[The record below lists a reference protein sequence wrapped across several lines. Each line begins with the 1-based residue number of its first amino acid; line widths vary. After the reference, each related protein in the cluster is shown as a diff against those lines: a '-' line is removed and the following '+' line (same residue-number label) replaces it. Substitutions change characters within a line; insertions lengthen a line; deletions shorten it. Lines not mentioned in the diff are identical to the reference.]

1 MKQKTI
7 LASAAFLMASALAA
21 PVASAT
27 CDISDTKCA
36 VNGGKCNIKFKN
48 RTGDTGGSD
57 GSSNID
63 QTSSAQTVVV
73 KARKD
78 SGDKAGNK
86 LTIVAGASNTMNFDK
101 KAGKNFE
108 DVRISSDAYTG
119 AVYSTTMTSEE
130 VKAVLKG
137 NGTCKIFHGQKAKG
151 ATIDFFLGFQ
161 CDGGNVG
168 GPTDAYVK

>member
-1 MKQKTI
+1 MKQNAVF
-7 LASAAFLMASALAA
+7 ASSIFLIAAALAA
-21 PVASAT
+21 PIASAT

-36 VNGGKCNIKFKN
+36 LNGGKCNIKFKN

-63 QTSSAQTVVV
+63 QTSSAQTIVV

-78 SGDKAGNK
+78 NGNKAGNK

-101 KAGKNFE
+101 KADKNFE
-108 DVRISSDAYTG
+108 DVLISSQAYGG
-119 AVYSTTMTSEE
+119 AVKSVSMSCED
-130 VKAVLKG
+130 VKAVLNG
-137 NGTCKIFHGQKAKG
+137 NGTCKAFHGQKSKG
-151 ATIDFFLGFQ
+151 ATIKFFLGYQ

-168 GPTDAYVK
+168 GPTDAYVR

>member
-1 MKQKTI
+1 MKQNAL
-7 LASAAFLMASALAA
+7 LASSIFLMAAALAA
-21 PVASAT
+21 PIASAT

-36 VNGGKCNIKFKN
+36 VDGSKCNIHFKN

-78 SGDKAGNK
+78 DGNKVGNK
-86 LTIVAGASNTMNFDK
+86 LTIVAGAKNTMNIGK
-101 KAGKNFE
+101 KAKNNFE
-108 DVRISSDAYTG
+108 DILISSQAYSG
-119 AVYSTTMTSEE
+119 AVKSVSMSCED
-130 VKAVLKG
+130 VKTVLNG

-151 ATIDFFLGFQ
+151 ATLKFFLGYQ
-161 CDGGNVG
+161 CDSGNVG
-168 GPTDAYVK
+168 GPTDAYVR